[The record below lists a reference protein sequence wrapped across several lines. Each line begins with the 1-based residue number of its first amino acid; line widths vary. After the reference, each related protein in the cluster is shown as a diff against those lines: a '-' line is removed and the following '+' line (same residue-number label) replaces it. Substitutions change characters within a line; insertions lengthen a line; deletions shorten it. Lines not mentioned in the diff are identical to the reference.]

1 MTIDHIVADFPYLA
15 NKVKID
21 LDSATSRIVTFGQV
35 YGGTIAVLA
44 AKKFPHVVDG
54 AWCSSGIFR
63 TLASD
68 TDFYRVTAKQLLTH
82 GNENCTN
89 ALSMA
94 FRKLEEIVVAKNV
107 TKLRELFKI
116 VDPIDLSDQQDVQYF
131 YQQVF
136 SELPAYLYD
145 TK

>member
-21 LDSATSRIVTFGQV
+21 LDSPTSRIVTFGQV

-44 AKKFPHVVDG
+44 AKMFPHVVDG

-63 TLASD
+63 AVATDS
-68 TDFYRVTAKQLLTH
+68 DFYRVIAKQLLAH
-82 GNENCTN
+82 GNEKCTN

-94 FRKLEEIVVAKNV
+94 FRELEEIVGAKNV
-107 TKLRELFKI
+107 TKLRTLFRI
-116 VDPIDLSDQQDVQYF
+116 VDPIDLSDQQDVQFF

-136 SELPAYLYD
+136 SEVPTYLYD
-145 TK
+145 LK